1 MKLRSGRTY
10 APKKYIGRKRR
21 VPATRRGPSVSSQN
35 RGSDKMVTMQNT
47 FQNPV
52 PDTIKATLRYF
63 ENNLTIDPTV
73 GGLAA
78 NYVFSANGLYDP
90 NITGVGHQPLSFD
103 QYMAMY
109 DHFTVIG
116 SKITVFARNG
126 DESYGQMVGVRYS
139 DSATVESDPR
149 TLIENGR
156 CVYRLMDEGDESD
169 ACSVSM
175 GLNIGKVLGRKSVLD
190 EDDLRGGAGGNPAEQ
205 AYWHVF
211 AFPDSAVDSGAI
223 RFSVQIDYIAVFSEP
238 KLLALS

>member
-1 MKLRSGRTY
+1 MSFYRRRTY
-10 APKKYIGRKRR
+10 GGKKRKTPR
-21 VPATRRGPSVSSQN
+21 VSSVSKQN
-35 RGSDKMVTMQNT
+35 QGSNKMVTMQNV
-47 FQNPV
+47 FKNPV
-52 PDTIKATLRYF
+52 PTKLKVQLRYF
-63 ENNLTIDPTV
+63 ENSLTIDPTA

-78 NYVFSANGLYDP
+78 EYVFSANGMFDP

-109 DHFTVIG
+109 DHYTVIA

-139 DSATVESDPR
+139 DSQTLESDPR
-149 TLIENGR
+149 VIIENGR

-175 GLNIGKVLGRKSVLD
+175 GLNIGKVLGRKNVLD
-190 EDDLRGGAGGNPAEQ
+190 EDDLRGSSGGNPAEQ

-211 AFPDSAVDSGAI
+211 GFPDSNVDSGAI
-223 RFSVQIDYIAVFSEP
+223 RFSVQIDYIAVFTEP